1 MPLLVKEHITRKWT
15 FCVKIE
21 MILFSQVAYDVAKFA
36 KDAFVQTVLPK
47 FFQSAPSLGVVHQT
61 KGPNSPEVNQLKD
74 C

>member
-1 MPLLVKEHITRKWT
+1 
-15 FCVKIE
+15 

-36 KDAFVQTVLPK
+36 KAAFVQTVLPK